1 MSWNLVKTGK
11 QLITQLVIITTGLI
25 ILAIIYQQELSLQ
38 SSKETAMEVKFSR
51 LEKKLNDCE
60 AENKTVASS
69 LETESNL
76 VRKNNETLANKIKLL
91 EQEKNQTEQLI
102 DRNRDKLQSNVTV
115 IERDF
120 FHYMAVSLRDTPY
133 PGVENYTRYT
143 VARLGMLPFA
153 GIELLKPEYG
163 PVINNVTS
171 FRYPITVPACQ
182 IPARN
187 NQSVFVAVIS
197 APSNFDKRNTIRQ
210 TWRTHLNFS
219 YHNSIMVVAGFAFIL
234 GLTDNDN
241 TTQIKI
247 EEESKTHG
255 DLIQIEMS
263 DFYRNL
269 SLKVA
274 GLFNWLYRHCQQ
286 IDFLF
291 KVDDDVYVNAL
302 ISPSSSGSTTGPIRA
317 FTAIQLATCFL
328 PEDKT
333 ETTKM
338 LCNCPKPP
346 EVVQGG
352 KWNVSVEEWPWK
364 DYPRYFFGPGVL
376 FPGGTIFPF
385 LASFQTTP
393 LHPVD
398 DLYYSGICSEK
409 AGVKVRW
416 STSSNSVMAMGQPAV
431 PDACVPLT

>member
-1 MSWNLVKTGK
+1 
-11 QLITQLVIITTGLI
+11 
-25 ILAIIYQQELSLQ
+25 
-38 SSKETAMEVKFSR
+38 MEVKFTR

-60 AENKTVASS
+60 AESKTVASS

-102 DRNRDKLQSNVTV
+102 DRNRDTLKSNVTV

-133 PGVENYTRYT
+133 PEVENYTRYT
-143 VARLGMLPFA
+143 GARLGMLPFA
-153 GIELLKPEYG
+153 GIEPLKPEYG

-197 APSNFDKRNTIRQ
+197 APSNFDKPNTIPQ
-210 TWRTHLNFS
+210 TWRTHLNVS
-219 YHNSIMVVAGFAFIL
+219 YLNSIMVVADFAFIL

-274 GLFNWLYRHCQQ
+274 GLFNWLYKHCQQ

-291 KVDDDVYVNAL
+291 KVDVNVRNLAQFVRFQ
-302 ISPSSSGSTTGPIRA
+302 TGPIRA

-328 PEDKT
+328 PEVGTFSIRNMIGVDIYNS
-333 ETTKM
+333 
-338 LCNCPKPP
+338 LIR
-346 EVVQGG
+346 VV
-352 KWNVSVEEWPWK
+352 
-364 DYPRYFFGPGVL
+364 
-376 FPGGTIFPF
+376 
-385 LASFQTTP
+385 
-393 LHPVD
+393 
-398 DLYYSGICSEK
+398 C
-409 AGVKVRW
+409 
-416 STSSNSVMAMGQPAV
+416 
-431 PDACVPLT
+431 